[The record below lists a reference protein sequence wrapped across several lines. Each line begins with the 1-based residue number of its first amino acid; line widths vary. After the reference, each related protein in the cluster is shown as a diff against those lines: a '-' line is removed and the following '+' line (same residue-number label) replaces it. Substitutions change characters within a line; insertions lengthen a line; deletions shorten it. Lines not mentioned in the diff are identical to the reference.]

1 MKKFR
6 VEFNITG
13 FYSGQGIWEALDD
26 TVAVEAETAQEA
38 IDSVIDWLEYDE
50 PECHEYA
57 WRAAERTERGKHHE
71 HTRCTSTRYGVEL
84 GEWEFKEEE

>member
-6 VEFNITG
+6 VEFNTTG
-13 FYSGQGIWEALDD
+13 YYSGQGIWDVLDE

-38 IDSVIDWLEYDE
+38 IDFVIDWLEYDE

-57 WRAAERTERGKHHE
+57 WRAAERTE
-71 HTRCTSTRYGVEL
+71 TRYGVEL
-84 GEWEFKEEE
+84 GEWEFKED

>member
-13 FYSGQGIWEALDD
+13 FYSGQGIWEVLDE

-38 IDSVIDWLEYDE
+38 IDFVIDWLEYDE

-57 WRAAERTERGKHHE
+57 WREYAWRAAECTE
-71 HTRCTSTRYGVEL
+71 TRYGVEL
-84 GEWEFKEEE
+84 GEWEFKED